1 MWKISAL
8 ILCLCIATTTLPA
21 QESKQITCKGK
32 VVDESENPISDIVV
46 KVYSRDRDSQTGK
59 YSHRELVR
67 ARTKDDGAFSFT
79 FNVEKD
85 YSRGYVVAIREG
97 LAIGWGNWNSR
108 KDKHEFVIKLTT
120 PSVLAGVV
128 VDEAGKP
135 IAGADVRT
143 SLRIGQSR
151 DRRWIMGGVGFERLA
166 AKTDAEGKFSFPDI
180 PAEAKAAFIVSAPG
194 RASVA
199 TFERSARGPRTLPF
213 SPGQKDIKVVLP
225 PEARIEGV
233 VVEKPSGKPAR
244 GVRLRARPVRP
255 ASGYETKMCVSRDDG
270 RFSVNGLL
278 AKRYK
283 LTLIM
288 PQKQTAEW
296 VCAPVFIATEAGKTA
311 GNVKIEL
318 SKGEIVEIT
327 VTDETDGEAIPDA
340 YVGLYN
346 TQTREWHSGRTDQE
360 GIARIRLM
368 PGTYRQQNVSK
379 EGYTGQQMQEP
390 VEVTEGKTQRLTVQ
404 LKPQPKIRGVVMDQA
419 GKPVSG
425 ATVRILPGG
434 GGEDATTGK
443 DGKFE
448 IAARR
453 YAWGGGSR
461 GEEPQLVVVARHK
474 QRNLAVVVEIEDE
487 SKPLE
492 VKLRPSATLAGRVT
506 DLDGKPLPK
515 ARLMVM
521 LRSRMWGSPIRSGGY
536 LITDSQGRYEIK
548 AIPPTQKYSVTAE
561 ADGFGKMELQT
572 ELGEQET
579 GRVELE
585 NFVLAPANLSISG
598 VVVDDEDK
606 PVAEARVTIY
616 GDRQPHQSAFTDKE
630 GKFVIEQV
638 VADEFRVSAYVN
650 TADGQQ
656 HGSVNTKGGDKDVKV
671 VLGQSPGSRP
681 RLPKPRSLLG
691 KPLGDL
697 EQFGLKPA
705 SEIAAGKRMLIC
717 FWNMEQRP
725 SRHCIRGLAE
735 KADELAKKGVV
746 VVSVHA
752 SAVEPDKLKAW
763 TVKYKIPFSAG
774 AVSAGAKKSERTLR
788 KWGVRALPWLILT
801 DKGHIV
807 HAEGFPLGELDATMS
822 EFPSK

>member
-1 MWKISAL
+1 
-8 ILCLCIATTTLPA
+8 
-21 QESKQITCKGK
+21 
-32 VVDESENPISDIVV
+32 
-46 KVYSRDRDSQTGK
+46 
-59 YSHRELVR
+59 
-67 ARTKDDGAFSFT
+67 
-79 FNVEKD
+79 
-85 YSRGYVVAIREG
+85 
-97 LAIGWGNWNSR
+97 
-108 KDKHEFVIKLTT
+108 
-120 PSVLAGVV
+120 
-128 VDEAGKP
+128 
-135 IAGADVRT
+135 
-143 SLRIGQSR
+143 
-151 DRRWIMGGVGFERLA
+151 
-166 AKTDAEGKFSFPDI
+166 
-180 PAEAKAAFIVSAPG
+180 
-194 RASVA
+194 
-199 TFERSARGPRTLPF
+199 
-213 SPGQKDIKVVLP
+213 
-225 PEARIEGV
+225 
-233 VVEKPSGKPAR
+233 
-244 GVRLRARPVRP
+244 
-255 ASGYETKMCVSRDDG
+255 
-270 RFSVNGLL
+270 
-278 AKRYK
+278 
-283 LTLIM
+283 
-288 PQKQTAEW
+288 
-296 VCAPVFIATEAGKTA
+296 
-311 GNVKIEL
+311 
-318 SKGEIVEIT
+318 
-327 VTDETDGEAIPDA
+327 AIPDA

-346 TQTREWHSGRTDQE
+346 TQTREWHGGRTDQE

-404 LKPQPKIRGVVMDQA
+404 LRPQPKIRGVVMDQT
-419 GKPVSG
+419 GKPVPG

-434 GGEDATTGK
+434 GGEDLTTGK

-453 YAWGGGSR
+453 FAWGGGGGR
-461 GEEPQLVVVARHK
+461 GREESQLVVVARHK
-474 QRNLAVVVEIEDE
+474 HRNLAAAVEVEDE

-506 DLDGKPLPK
+506 DLDGKPVPN

-572 ELGEQET
+572 ELDEEEI

-585 NFVLAPANLSISG
+585 NLVLAPANLSISG

-606 PVAEARVTIY
+606 PVAGAHVGTY
-616 GDRQPHQSAFTDKE
+616 GDRQPHQNTITDKE
-630 GKFVIEQV
+630 GKFVFKQV
-638 VADEFRVSAYVN
+638 VADEFRVSAYIN